1 MPMSVG
7 GGRGSFRRV
16 NPQLAQCV
24 ESLHMV
30 CQGLNRAPDEWW
42 KQHNLE
48 ILPPTISESLGDAG
62 ARDLDS
68 GSDSDVGDAIDLQAT
83 CGKTQTLDEDDE
95 W

>member
-24 ESLHMV
+24 ESIHLV

-42 KQHNLE
+42 KQHNLM
-48 ILPPTISESLGDAG
+48 ISSEAPG
-62 ARDLDS
+62 AEDFDS
-68 GSDSDVGDAIDLQAT
+68 GSDGEMGDAIDLQRENS
-83 CGKTQTLDEDDE
+83 GKHQTLEDED

>member
-1 MPMSVG
+1 MPMSDG
-7 GGRGSFRRV
+7 GGRGASFRRI

-24 ESLHMV
+24 ESLQRV

-48 ILPPTISESLGDAG
+48 ILPLPSSNTADDG
-62 ARDLDS
+62 AQDLDS
-68 GSDSDVGDAIDLQAT
+68 GSDSDIGDAIDLQAS
-83 CGKTQTLDEDDE
+83 CGKKQTLDEDDE

>member
-1 MPMSVG
+1 MPMSVVG
-7 GGRGSFRRV
+7 GGRGSFRRM

-24 ESLHMV
+24 ESLQMV

-48 ILPPTISESLGDAG
+48 ILPPSISADDG
-62 ARDLDS
+62 AQDLDS
-68 GSDSDVGDAIDLQAT
+68 GSDSDIGDAIDLQAS
-83 CGKTQTLDEDDE
+83 CGKKQTLDEDDE